1 MLVERARLVDV
12 LAALSLTTDLAT
24 GLPFERGLRACLVAD
39 GLARALELDP
49 REHRAAFLASL
60 LRGIGCG
67 HASENAALFGDDI
80 AFERFLATFDP
91 GDGAVA
97 GAQLA
102 AFETVAGTP
111 AMQMFLAVAPTVGP
125 VAVRASCEVA
135 VALGTQLELPK
146 AVLEAFGDMFE
157 RWNGHGLPAGRAG
170 EAVHPIARIV
180 GVAEQAAIAHAVGG
194 VAAARAEIG
203 RRAGGQLDPSLC
215 EVFLASA
222 EEIIAPIE
230 AADDLVDAVRAVEPA
245 PVLWLSPAD
254 LERPCAALAT
264 FADLKGSHLIG
275 HSPHVAQLALEAAR
289 LAGLDGFD
297 DLRVAALLHD
307 VGRAGVV
314 SSIWDRPGPLGAADR
329 ERVRLHPHWTERVL
343 SSSPM
348 LAPLAAL
355 AAAHHERLDGS
366 GYHRG
371 VRAAE
376 LPRGARLLAAADVLA
391 ALTEDRPH
399 RPART
404 REEAARMVQDEALAG
419 RLDPE
424 AAAAVIEA
432 AGVPRPRKAWP
443 NELTDREVDVLRLTA
458 RGLSNKE
465 IAASLVVSPRT
476 VQNHLAAVYD
486 KTGRRTRA
494 GAAVFA
500 VQHGLVAR

>member
-1 MLVERARLVDV
+1 MHQFPAGVPTV
-12 LAALSLTTDLAT
+12 LLW
-24 GLPFERGLRACLVAD
+24 
-39 GLARALELDP
+39 LELDP
-49 REHRAAFLASL
+49 LDHRAAFVASL
-60 LRGIGCG
+60 VRALGCG

-80 AFERFLATFDP
+80 AFERFLVTFDP
-91 GDGAVA
+91 GDEAVA

-102 AFETVAGTP
+102 AFETVVGAA
-111 AMQMFLAVAPTVGP
+111 AMQKFLAVAPSVGP

-135 VALGTQLELPK
+135 VALGTQLSLPA
-146 AVLEAFGDMFE
+146 AVVESFGDVFE
-157 RWNGHGLPAGRAG
+157 RWDGRGLPSGRAG
-170 EAVHPIARIV
+170 EALHPIARIV

-194 VAAARAEIG
+194 VAVARSEIA
-203 RRAGGQLDPSLC
+203 RRSGGHLDPSLC
-215 EVFLASA
+215 EVFLANV
-222 EEIIAPIE
+222 EEIFAPIDE
-230 AADDLVDAVRAVEPA
+230 ADDLVDAVRATEPA
-245 PVLWLSPAD
+245 PLLWFSAVD
-254 LERPCAALAT
+254 LERPCSALAT
-264 FADLKGSHLIG
+264 FADLNRFHLIG
-275 HSPHVAQLALEAAR
+275 HSPHVTEVALEAAR
-289 LAGLDGFD
+289 LAGLDGLD

-343 SSSPM
+343 SSTPV
-348 LAPLAAL
+348 LAPLAPL

-371 VRAAE
+371 ARAAD

-391 ALTEDRPH
+391 AMTEDRPY

-404 REEAARMVQDEALAG
+404 RDEAARMVQDEAVAG

-424 AAAAVIEA
+424 MVAAVIEA
-432 AGVPRPRKAWP
+432 AGVRRPRTAWP
-443 NELTDREVDVLRLTA
+443 NDLTDREVDVLRLTA
-458 RGLSNKE
+458 RGLSNKQ
-465 IAASLVVSPRT
+465 IASSLVVSPRT

-500 VQHGLVAR
+500 VEHGLI